1 MNENLVVDLKRT
13 IDNLKIEILQKQ
25 DELDLLIL
33 KYQELV
39 EENPD
44 GIE

>member
-1 MNENLVVDLKRT
+1 MSENIVADLKRT
-13 IDNLKIEILQKQ
+13 IDNLKTEILQKQ

-39 EENPD
+39 GDNSDE
-44 GIE
+44 IE